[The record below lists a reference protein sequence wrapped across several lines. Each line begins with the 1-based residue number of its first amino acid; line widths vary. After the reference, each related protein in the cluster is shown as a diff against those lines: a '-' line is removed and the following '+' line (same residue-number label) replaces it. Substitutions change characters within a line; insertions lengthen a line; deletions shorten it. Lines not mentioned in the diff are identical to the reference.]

1 MVFGWELF
9 RKKSKKS
16 GGARTG
22 RKRGCIFPIFRDFPI
37 GQEAR
42 RDGVSRFFDFFLMR
56 HRSYI
61 HRCTRV
67 HPVQT
72 GISTPKKLVI
82 PECCERTGVYTSD
95 VYTGVH
101 RRTGESGCRLTLG
114 RSRDR
119 PKGRR
124 PPAGRPSGC
133 RRRDSLCRRRLRAM
147 DRHGPRRTSGSP
159 SGPAYPS
166 GRRNPAGAH
175 GSLQDAQNGSG
186 WTGDP
191 SAWQVMVRGHRGP
204 RNGSAGPVRARLR
217 HGLLELRGLEE
228 HGVRHA
234 RADGDSSAC
243 LPDSAG
249 AAKRTALPP
258 AGFQDALGRPTS
270 GAGASSGARTG
281 TPAILWLAPSRRG
294 RRFSACR
301 PDSASVLKRTAPAS
315 ASMPCGPSPPPPHGW
330 TPRPRTA
337 GRHADADGCAGDEDD
352 SLCWKADAGH
362 GSGAHGASMPVDVVP
377 A

>member
-22 RKRGCIFPIFRDFPI
+22 RKRGCILPIFRDFPI

-124 PPAGRPSGC
+124 PPAGRLQGADGGTLSVGVACGPWIATG
-133 RRRDSLCRRRLRAM
+133 REERVGRRLGRLIPVA
-147 DRHGPRRTSGSP
+147 GEILPERT
-159 SGPAYPS
+159 
-166 GRRNPAGAH
+166 
-175 GSLQDAQNGSG
+175 
-186 WTGDP
+186 
-191 SAWQVMVRGHRGP
+191 
-204 RNGSAGPVRARLR
+204 
-217 HGLLELRGLEE
+217 
-228 HGVRHA
+228 
-234 RADGDSSAC
+234 
-243 LPDSAG
+243 
-249 AAKRTALPP
+249 
-258 AGFQDALGRPTS
+258 
-270 GAGASSGARTG
+270 
-281 TPAILWLAPSRRG
+281 APSRT
-294 RRFSACR
+294 
-301 PDSASVLKRTAPAS
+301 PRTAPAGQVILRHGRSWSGGIAALGTALQALSGHACATDCWNS
-315 ASMPCGPSPPPPHGW
+315 AALKSTASATHARMGTPPPACLTAPGPRSARRSLPQASKTPWDGPPPGRAPPAERGRAPPRSYGWPRREEDGGSPPAG
-330 TPRPRTA
+330 RTA
-337 GRHADADGCAGDEDD
+337 PQ
-352 SLCWKADAGH
+352 S
-362 GSGAHGASMPVDVVP
+362 
-377 A
+377 